1 VVEAILWSR
10 VECRTQSKTLLK
22 SSAMTTTYELH
33 DNISVTD
40 WRMAMRA
47 LQSWIQSGGRHIDP

>member
-1 VVEAILWSR
+1 ME
-10 VECRTQSKTLLK
+10 SKALLK

-33 DNISVTD
+33 DSISMTD

-47 LQSWIQSGGRHIDP
+47 AVVDPVGRKAY